1 MSSQIILDLGDYGS
15 IIVESA
21 KDEMVTIST
30 DADPG
35 PVQAG
40 LGDMTR
46 EVSQKIVVKA
56 QKTLQMS
63 LTGLANTLA
72 ASLPQAE
79 VAEHYLLDTFTVEF
93 QMGIG
98 IETGAEAVAVAKI
111 TPNGNFKCTYTWKRK
126 PEKSELL
133 LGK

>member
-1 MSSQIILDLGDYGS
+1 MSYQIAIDLGEHGTV
-15 IIVESA
+15 IVEPIDSPLA
-21 KDEMVTIST
+21 TTEDL
-30 DADPG
+30 G
-35 PVQAG
+35 PVRAG
-40 LGDMTR
+40 LGDR
-46 EVSQKIVVKA
+46 ARQVSQKIVVDA
-56 QKTLQMS
+56 QETLRCS

-98 IETGAEAVAVAKI
+98 IETGADAVAVVKI

-126 PEKSELL
+126 AENSALAL
-133 LGK
+133 DQ